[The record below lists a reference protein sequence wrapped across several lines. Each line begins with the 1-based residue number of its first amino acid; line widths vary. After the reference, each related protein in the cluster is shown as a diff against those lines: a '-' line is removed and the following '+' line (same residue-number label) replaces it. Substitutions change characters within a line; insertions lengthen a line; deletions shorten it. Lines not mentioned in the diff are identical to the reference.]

1 MRLRVSSTSGNEAE
15 APSLSLALFLRWD
28 YTFFD
33 DPREP
38 NQYAQWRGWTRVLA
52 ALRSRFPAVVMD
64 HRQRAHLY
72 GPWASL
78 AGSYAEPI
86 AGDENPETYGIPIA
100 SLHAD
105 HVGADNARRVNYVCV
120 SGAGAGAGGRRRAR
134 AGGGCGARARARA
147 DSQNRS
153 RI

>member
-1 MRLRVSSTSGNEAE
+1 M
-15 APSLSLALFLRWD
+15 
-28 YTFFD
+28 
-33 DPREP
+33 
-38 NQYAQWRGWTRVLA
+38 LA

-120 SGAGAGAGGRRRAR
+120 PGAGAGAGGRRRAR
-134 AGGGCGARARARA
+134 AGRGGG
-147 DSQNRS
+147 
-153 RI
+153 